1 MPRRKL
7 TEDPQAL
14 LGAAAPVA
22 LVVLNGRGDV
32 LYRNQAALALADQVT
47 QRRGPQILKAF
58 SSEAGR
64 LIRDNV
70 SFPVVKMVAVEER
83 GEHAEAE
90 MTIDRFG
97 EDFFAC
103 AWTDVTDRENDRR
116 FLAEMA
122 SDLDGAAGS
131 LAALGEQLAASTGE
145 LSSRTDAVASGV
157 TEMSASIA
165 EIGRS
170 AAQAAAN
177 TSSAVAAARTVKD
190 KIGELA
196 DSSAK
201 IGAIS
206 QLITSIAEQTNLLAL
221 NATIEAARAGEA
233 GRGFAVVA
241 NEVKELASE
250 TSRAT
255 GDIAPMITS
264 IQVASAAVSEA
275 VQEIVSLV
283 SQIEI
288 EQTTIASAVEEQSA
302 ASGEMSVS
310 INGVASSTQ
319 SVAQAVQQLRQTATD
334 VAGKADQV
342 AARV

>member
-7 TEDPQAL
+7 AEDPQAL
-14 LGAAAPVA
+14 LGAVAPVA
-22 LVVLNGRGDV
+22 LVVLNGTGDV
-32 LYRNQAALALADQVT
+32 LYRNPAALALAEQVRQT
-47 QRRGPQILKAF
+47 RGPQILTAF
-58 SSEAGR
+58 AEEAGR
-64 LIRDNV
+64 LVRDNV
-70 SFPVVKMVAVEER
+70 AFPVTKMVAVEDG

-90 MTIDRFG
+90 MVIDRG
-97 EDFFAC
+97 NADLFAC

-116 FLAEMA
+116 FLGEMA

-157 TEMSASIA
+157 TEMSASIG

-170 AAQAAAN
+170 ASQAAAN
-177 TSSAVAAARTVKD
+177 TSSAVAAARTVND
-190 KIGELA
+190 KIGELVDA
-196 DSSAK
+196 SAK

-255 GDIAPMITS
+255 GDITPMIAS
-264 IQVASAAVSEA
+264 IQTASTAVSEA
-275 VQEIVSLV
+275 VQQIVSLV
-283 SQIEI
+283 SQIET

-319 SVAQAVQQLRQTATD
+319 SVAQAVEQLRQTAAD
-334 VAGKADQV
+334 VAAKADQV
-342 AARV
+342 AGRV